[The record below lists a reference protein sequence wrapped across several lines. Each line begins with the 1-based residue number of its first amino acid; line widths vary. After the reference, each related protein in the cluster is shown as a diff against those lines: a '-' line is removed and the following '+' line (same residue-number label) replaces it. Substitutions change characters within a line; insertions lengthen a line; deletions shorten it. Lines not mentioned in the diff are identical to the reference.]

1 MRLRRSANRFRSGGG
16 LSTAQ
21 IMNSYRQ
28 RARRRQRTEQEL
40 CAHGFKLSSHL
51 SLTLGR
57 MRSNWIEP
65 LGSAQNQDHFYDQ
78 TSTVT
83 PLTSPRADDGASA
96 VDDGRFESAVVL
108 GDLIAALG
116 PLENHSA
123 LVTLI
128 DLLQGGH
135 VGRVPRPSTRTTTP
149 KAPDRLGI
157 RTVGIPTRNATRV
170 ALVVAAQSE
179 NSRLMEARRD
189 VNRL

>member
-1 MRLRRSANRFRSGGG
+1 MSHCESTCGAKEHQLTFTGSKVCVPSGSQLRRRGG
-16 LSTAQ
+16 LRGRGRARTLRREAQ
-21 IMNSYRQ
+21 RQ
-28 RARRRQRTEQEL
+28 CRARRRVKRT
-40 CAHGFKLSSHL
+40 ARTPHP
-51 SLTLGR
+51 
-57 MRSNWIEP
+57 RSNP
-65 LGSAQNQDHFYDQ
+65 SANMSGQIDRILANCHA
-78 TSTVT
+78 
-83 PLTSPRADDGASA
+83 LC
-96 VDDGRFESAVVL
+96 
-108 GDLIAALG
+108 DLLVSG
-116 PLENHSA
+116 GLYRSFTLENHSA
-123 LVTLI
+123 LVTLL